1 MGLSLPRWFRVRARA
16 RPVCTP
22 SQQWNVCSGRAW
34 ASPRHALSY
43 DLRVNAQ
50 AHPGEPRRALETVG
64 ASVVHPG
71 ALGIDEFSSYA
82 LVIDARTAHEYRE
95 DHVPGAINLPVVD
108 DAEFAEVGIAHARD
122 PHAAYLVGA
131 AYVAKNLATH
141 IRDHI
146 SKCRPEDRILVY
158 CFRGGKRSRAWVD
171 TLRSIGFE
179 TDVIEGGWKRYRSW
193 VRDGLASLAPRF
205 EYRVLS
211 GLTGCGKTRLLH
223 ALAHAGNQVLDLE
236 GLASHRG
243 SLLGALPGDPQPS
256 QKMFDSALLDRLR
269 RFELSRPVWVE
280 AESRKIGNIQLPA
293 ALIDAMRKTVHLQ
306 LNVPIDERVRLLRED
321 YAHLADNPMA
331 MVERLLPLKAL
342 VGGEELALWKSLA
355 EDGQV
360 DELCRRVLQYH
371 YDPSY
376 RRSRQ
381 RSHGESGTIIE
392 LPAMDPQSLAS
403 AAADLTLRF
412 GDCNPR

>member
-1 MGLSLPRWFRVRARA
+1 M
-16 RPVCTP
+16 
-22 SQQWNVCSGRAW
+22 
-34 ASPRHALSY
+34 
-43 DLRVNAQ
+43 VNAE
-50 AHPGEPRRALETVG
+50 AHPEEPRRALETRAG
-64 ASVVHPG
+64 SVVHPS
-71 ALGIDEFSSYA
+71 ALGIKEFSTYA

-146 SKCRPEDRILVY
+146 SKCRAGDRILVY

-171 TLRSIGFE
+171 TLRGIGFE

-223 ALAHAGNQVLDLE
+223 ALARAGNQVLDLE

-256 QKMFDSALLDRLR
+256 QKIFDSQLLDRLR

-293 ALIDAMRKTVHLQ
+293 ALIDAMRETVHLQ

-342 VGGEELALWKSLA
+342 VGGEELALWQSLA

-381 RSHGESGTIIE
+381 RSHSESGTIIE
-392 LPAMDPQSLAS
+392 LPAMDPESLAS
-403 AAADLTLRF
+403 AAADLTMRF
-412 GDCNPR
+412 GGSTTR

>member
-1 MGLSLPRWFRVRARA
+1 M
-16 RPVCTP
+16 
-22 SQQWNVCSGRAW
+22 
-34 ASPRHALSY
+34 
-43 DLRVNAQ
+43 
-50 AHPGEPRRALETVG
+50 
-64 ASVVHPG
+64 
-71 ALGIDEFSSYA
+71 
-82 LVIDARTAHEYRE
+82 
-95 DHVPGAINLPVVD
+95 
-108 DAEFAEVGIAHARD
+108 
-122 PHAAYLVGA
+122 
-131 AYVAKNLATH
+131 
-141 IRDHI
+141 
-146 SKCRPEDRILVY
+146 
-158 CFRGGKRSRAWVD
+158 
-171 TLRSIGFE
+171 
-179 TDVIEGGWKRYRSW
+179 
-193 VRDGLASLAPRF
+193 
-205 EYRVLS
+205 LS

-256 QKMFDSALLDRLR
+256 QKIFDSQLLDRLR

-293 ALIDAMRKTVHLQ
+293 ALIDAMRETVHLQ

-342 VGGEELALWKSLA
+342 VGGEELALWQSLA
-355 EDGQV
+355 ADGQV

-381 RSHGESGTIIE
+381 RSHSESGTIIE
-392 LPAMDPQSLAS
+392 LPAMDLESLAT
-403 AAADLTLRF
+403 AAADLTMRF
-412 GDCNPR
+412 GGSTTR